1 MITAPCCESGLL
13 AQRFTRCRAGIS
25 LSRAAR
31 DRVFR
36 SHVGSVALSE
46 VRAHEPQRYV
56 GALSERRLVIL
67 EYDTMHRF
75 STERILHREDY
86 WVFATEDP
94 TAAVRVAAVSAVD
107 LVLVDVGLG
116 ALVPVPPS
124 ERRRGDTGYDDL
136 PPLLGDGYAILRPL
150 NLDPQAHLPIVTLRA
165 AAHSDEP
172 LPACRFAL
180 VGLLRRDASATVIVE
195 GLGEIFADAR
205 AREVLSAPPDQT
217 TETRGRRGPAAPRPF
232 ASIPSA
238 LRSALV
244 VDPDSEARR
253 ALASCLLRH
262 GFAVFEATSGHE
274 ALRVAVA
281 RRPWLIVT
289 ELRLGDGTGPDFCR
303 RVRSHSLLRR
313 TPVVFLS
320 EQDDCDSR
328 HGALLAGADDFV
340 MKPAPSREL
349 LLRLELVLRRFTSL
363 GPGEEPGAGLRGSV
377 ELMGAPGILQICNLN
392 QLTGVLVARRGSQ
405 SLRIAFRS
413 GQIVSATGPDHRG
426 EEVVYAF
433 ISWPQGQFEFDRGAL
448 AEGEPMSEDFNAL
461 LLEGCRRLDERRRGR
476 IDTPVP
482 PL

>member
-1 MITAPCCESGLL
+1 VQP
-13 AQRFTRCRAGIS
+13 
-25 LSRAAR
+25 
-31 DRVFR
+31 
-36 SHVGSVALSE
+36 
-46 VRAHEPQRYV
+46 
-56 GALSERRLVIL
+56 ERRLVIL

-75 STERILHREDY
+75 STERILQREDY
-86 WVFATEDP
+86 WVFATEDA

-116 ALVPVPPS
+116 VLVPVPLS
-124 ERRRGDTGYDDL
+124 ERRRGDTGYDGL
-136 PPLLGDGYAILRPL
+136 PPLLGDGYAMLRPL
-150 NLDPQAHLPIVTLRA
+150 HLDPQAHLPIVTLRA
-165 AAHSDEP
+165 GSRGDEP
-172 LPACRFAL
+172 PPACRFAL
-180 VGLLRRDASATVIVE
+180 VGLLPRDASASIIVE

-205 AREVLSAPPDQT
+205 ARAVLQAPPDHAADAP
-217 TETRGRRGPAAPRPF
+217 GRRGPAAPRPF
-232 ASIPSA
+232 ESIPPA

-253 ALASCLLRH
+253 ALAACLLRH
-262 GFAVFEATSGHE
+262 GFAVYEAASGHD

-289 ELRLGDGTGPDFCR
+289 ELRLGDGSGPDFCR

-320 EQDDCDSR
+320 EHDDCDSR

-349 LLRLELVLRRFTSL
+349 LLRLELVLRRFTSVV
-363 GPGEEPGAGLRGSV
+363 PGEEPGAGLRGSV
-377 ELMGAPGILQICNLN
+377 ELMGAPGILQICHLN

-405 SLRIAFRS
+405 SLRIAFRH
-413 GQIVSATGPDHRG
+413 GEIVSATGPDHRG
-426 EEVVYAF
+426 AEVVYAF

-448 AEGEPMSEDFNAL
+448 AEGEPMSAEFNAL

-476 IDTPVP
+476 VDTPAP